1 MALGGQSTTMLRKLF
16 TAVCAIELLAPRA
29 LMDAAESAAV
39 DDPGASDLR
48 SWVLPGAR
56 LEGLLF
62 LVMLW
67 RSDRSYSQFKKL
79 LGAIGLLA
87 FLAPR
92 QYVEQGSRLAYSD
105 ASTIEWRPWVY
116 TGTRLIGLLYLLV
129 GLAELRRSA

>member
-1 MALGGQSTTMLRKLF
+1 MLRKLF
-16 TAVCAIELLAPRA
+16 TGICAIEVLAPKA
-29 LMDAAESAAV
+29 LMDAAESVAL
-39 DDPGASDLR
+39 DDPGASELR
-48 SWVLPGAR
+48 SWVVPGAR

-67 RSDRSYSQFKKL
+67 RSDRSYSQFKRL

-92 QYVEQGSRLAYSD
+92 AYVDYGTRAAYRD

-116 TGTRLIGLLYLLV
+116 TGTRLVGLLYVLV
-129 GLAELRRSA
+129 GLRERRRS